1 MNTSANPSTRPS
13 IELLY
18 YGESY
23 ASFLPELINMGF
35 ACNWVKESAEIN
47 KILQEDTDPEPSQPV
62 KPILFEPEN
71 LSKGKWQE
79 LVQHVEQQSTEGKPL
94 FLLAHNIN
102 SQRVK
107 SFLNSPQPIEV
118 IEQPFSGQKI
128 GTKIQ
133 RWLEVKEPKREMNR
147 TTAPLKGKIP
157 LGKRLFDIAVAGSI
171 LLALSPFLLLVI
183 LAIKLESK
191 GPIFYISKRV
201 GTGYKVFNFYK
212 FRSMRVNADKMLD
225 KVKHLNNYQEAH
237 QEHKKK
243 PKRNLSSPVLIG
255 DDTVLTEEIHAWN
268 EEQDGSTFL
277 KIKNDPRIT
286 RIGKFI
292 RNTSI
297 DELPQL
303 LNVLKGD
310 MSIVG
315 NRPLP
320 LYEAEQLTTDD
331 YIERFMAPAGITGLW
346 QVTDRG
352 KADAEEDSRKMLDI
366 EYARHYSMWM
376 DLKILLMTLP
386 ALLQQDDV

>member
-47 KILQEDTDPEPSQPV
+47 QILQEDINPEPSQPL

-79 LVQHVEQQSTEGKPL
+79 LVQHVGQHPTEGNPL

-107 SFLNSPQPIEV
+107 SFLNSPQSIEV

-128 GTKIQ
+128 GAKIQ
-133 RWLEVKEPKREMNR
+133 HWLEVKEPKREMNR
-147 TTAPLKGKIP
+147 MTAPLKGKIP

-201 GTGYKVFNFYK
+201 GTGYKVFDFYK

-225 KVKHLNNYQEAH
+225 KVKHLNNYQE
-237 QEHKKK
+237 ERKDKKK
-243 PKRNLSSPVLIG
+243 KRKRDLSSPVLIG

-268 EEQDGSTFL
+268 EAQDGSTFL

-366 EYARHYSMWM
+366 EYARNYSMWM
-376 DLKILLMTLP
+376 DLKILFMTLP

>member
-1 MNTSANPSTRPS
+1 
-13 IELLY
+13 LL
-18 YGESY
+18 
-23 ASFLPELINMGF
+23 
-35 ACNWVKESAEIN
+35 
-47 KILQEDTDPEPSQPV
+47 T
-62 KPILFEPEN
+62 
-71 LSKGKWQE
+71 
-79 LVQHVEQQSTEGKPL
+79 
-94 FLLAHNIN
+94 HNVN

-107 SFLNSPQPIEV
+107 SFLNSPQPVEI
-118 IEQPFSGQKI
+118 IEQPFSGAKI
-128 GTKIQ
+128 GEKIQ
-133 RWLEVKEPKREMNR
+133 RWLEIKEPTSEMKRKSS
-147 TTAPLKGKIP
+147 PLRGHIP

-171 LLALSPFLLLVI
+171 LLLLSPFLLLVA
-183 LAIKLESK
+183 LAVRIESK

-201 GTGYKVFNFYK
+201 GTGYQIFNFYK

-225 KVKHLNNYQEAH
+225 KVKHLNNYQEVV
-237 QEHKKK
+237 QEHVRHG
-243 PKRNLSSPVLIG
+243 KRDLSSPVLIG
-255 DDTVLTEEIHAWN
+255 DDTILTEEIHEWN
-268 EEQDGSTFL
+268 EANDSSTFL

-286 RIGKFI
+286 RVGRFI

-352 KADAEEDSRKMLDI
+352 KADAEEDSRKLLDI
-366 EYARHYSMWM
+366 EYARNYSMWM